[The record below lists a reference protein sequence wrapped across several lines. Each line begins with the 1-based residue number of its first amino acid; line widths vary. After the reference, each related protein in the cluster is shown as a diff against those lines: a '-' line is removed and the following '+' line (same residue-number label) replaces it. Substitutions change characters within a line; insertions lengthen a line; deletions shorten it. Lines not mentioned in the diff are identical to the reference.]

1 MLAAEIV
8 RKTKFL
14 PMLSAR
20 RATNGKQQQKQT
32 ITISTHAL
40 REESDELGKRVV
52 PEIQLF
58 LSTLSARRA
67 TRAATMRPLVLTY
80 FYPRSPRGERPINAT
95 QHGTLDQFLSTLSAR
110 RATVSGGVM
119 GHQQIISI
127 HALREESDMMQFSE
141 V

>member
-40 REESDELGKRVV
+40 REESDEDAINANTKALISTHALREESDELGKRVV

-67 TRAATMRPLVLTY
+67 TY
-80 FYPRSPRGERPINAT
+80 QCN
-95 QHGTLDQFLSTLSAR
+95 SAR
-110 RATVSGGVM
+110 
-119 GHQQIISI
+119 
-127 HALREESDMMQFSE
+127 HA
-141 V
+141 